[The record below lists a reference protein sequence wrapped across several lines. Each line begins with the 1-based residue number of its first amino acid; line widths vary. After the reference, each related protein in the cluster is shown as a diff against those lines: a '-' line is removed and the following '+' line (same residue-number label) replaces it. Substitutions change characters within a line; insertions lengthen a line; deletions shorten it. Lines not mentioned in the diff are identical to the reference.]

1 MRLSRALN
9 TIFSAMLLVSLGGYV
24 VAEELNLD
32 AVKTIAVVPV
42 KNGTIDQSVY
52 RQFDKLV
59 PELRKMSK
67 KKILKLECRYSG
79 HRDHEQDVE
88 SAYKLAARIEK
99 YLRERHKLE
108 LDLWVSIDLATKS
121 VKSSPVLTLA
131 VFPEDIKKLDSE
143 LINPPKS
150 DR

>member
-1 MRLSRALN
+1 MRLSRAFN
-9 TIFSAMLLVSLGGYV
+9 TIFSAMLLICMSGYV

-32 AVKTIAVVPV
+32 AAKTIAVVPV

-121 VKSSPVLTLA
+121 AKSLPVLTLA